1 MKIVSLLPSAT
12 EMIVD
17 LGLTDELVGISHA
30 CDWPSDVMHLP
41 RVTSCIV
48 PKNATSLEIDTV
60 VRAELEQS
68 SALYAIDTEQLKEI
82 APDLIMTQALCDV
95 CAVNG
100 ADVEQAICSLPT
112 PARIVNL
119 EPFTLME
126 VLDTLTA
133 LGEATNTVEK
143 AKAIRADCE
152 SRIEAVHKRTQE
164 TDLHKPKTIV
174 LDWVD
179 PPFVSGHWM
188 HDLITLAGGTDSMG
202 TPKTPS
208 WTASWD
214 KIHALGPE
222 NLFIACC
229 GFDVD
234 RSLVEIEQSDAST
247 ELDILKK
254 AGCKIHI
261 VDGNALY
268 SRPSLRLVDSLE
280 LMAHLLHPS
289 VHTHYHVRG
298 VDKPVLWEH
307 PWS

>member
-17 LGLTDELVGISHA
+17 LGLADELVGISHA
-30 CDWPSDVMHLP
+30 CDWPEQVMHLP

-48 PKNATSLEIDTV
+48 PKDASSLEIDTV
-60 VRAELEQS
+60 VRTELEQS
-68 SALYAIDTEQLKEI
+68 SALYAIDTEQLKAL
-82 APDLIMTQALCDV
+82 APDVVMTQALCDV

-112 PARIVNL
+112 PSRIVNL

-133 LGEATNTVEK
+133 LGDATNTAEK

-152 SRIEAVHKRTQE
+152 NRIEAVHKRSQAV
-164 TDLHKPKTIV
+164 DIQKPKTIV

-188 HDLITLAGGTDSMG
+188 HDLITLAGGEDSMG

-208 WTASWD
+208 WTAKWD
-214 KIHALGPE
+214 KIHTLAPDA
-222 NLFIACC
+222 LFIACC

-234 RSLVEIEQSDAST
+234 RSLVEIEQSSARA
-247 ELDILKK
+247 ELDILSK

-289 VHTHYHVRG
+289 VHTHYQVRG